1 MENTAKKLTVKELP
15 DNFITAYFLAGYP
28 DREKSIEIMERAVKN
43 GVNAIEVGFPSN
55 NPYLD
60 GEIIQHAHQ
69 SVQNCFSNLT
79 DFIAYLK
86 ILRSKIPVPIWI
98 MGYKAD
104 LLEENAYIEIAK
116 SSYIDGFIIPDLTI
130 SELLNVQSE
139 PMLKSVE
146 FIPVINHQMS
156 DDDLRTVCDGKN
168 IIYCQLQVGKTGN
181 IFTDLEDLPHFYHK
195 IRNLT
200 DAKLM
205 AGFGIKNGQIAKQI
219 FEVGYDG
226 IVVGSEMVRLVSLED
241 HEALDDLINE
251 LVKSKVK

>member
-43 GVNAIEVGFPSN
+43 GVNAIEVGFPSK

-60 GEIIQHAHQ
+60 GKIIKNAHL
-69 SVQNCFSNLT
+69 SSENAFSSIT
-79 DFIAYLK
+79 DFIDYLK
-86 ILRSKIPVPIWI
+86 ILRSKISVPIWM
-98 MGYKAD
+98 MGYKDD
-104 LLEENAYIEIAK
+104 LLKENAYVKIAR
-116 SSYIDGFIIPDLTI
+116 SSYVDGFVIPDLTI
-130 SELLNVQSE
+130 SELTEIQNNHLLQ
-139 PMLKSVE
+139 PVE
-146 FIPVINHQMS
+146 FIPVINYQMS
-156 DDDLRTVCDGKN
+156 DDDLRTVCDGKK

-181 IFTDLEDLPHFYHK
+181 TFTDLEDLPHFYHK

-205 AGFGIKNGQIAKQI
+205 AGFGIKNGQIAKRI

-226 IVVGSEMVRLVSLED
+226 IVVGSEMVRLVSLEEY
-241 HEALDDLINE
+241 EALDDLISE